1 MTSLIGQSLG
11 RYHILA
17 QLGEG
22 GMAVVY
28 KAYDTRLETDVAVK
42 VIRTENLAPSVLE
55 RALKRFEREAK
66 ALARL
71 RHPNIVKVTDYGEHE
86 GAPYL
91 VMEYLPGGTLKQRL
105 QGKPMAWK
113 EAVQL
118 LLPIAEA
125 LDYAHSRNMIHRDV
139 KPSNILLTER
149 GQPVLT
155 DFGVAK
161 ILDLEETQ
169 DLTSTGMGVGT
180 PEYMAPEQWVGQ
192 PSPLSDEYAL
202 GVVLYEMVTGRKP
215 YTADTPAAI
224 LLKQAHEPLPRPA
237 EFVPEVPEGVEKILL
252 KALAKD
258 QENRYKDMASFG
270 AALQAVSIRKGETA
284 PELVSASPGEEET
297 LDTMEQGT
305 STEGV
310 SARPTVAQMS
320 SSTATKT
327 PNPKVPIAPGN
338 AAQVEQLACWGE
350 GIGSVFSVAFSLDGQ
365 TLASGLNDNTIGL
378 WRVSDGTLL
387 RKLKGHE
394 GWIESV
400 AFSPD
405 GQTLA
410 SGSDDCTIR
419 LWRLSGVIL
428 ICTLIGHTFEVNSVA
443 FSPDGQTLASGSRD
457 DTICIWRV
465 SDGALLHTLKGHTYG
480 VRSIAF
486 SPDGQMLASGLNNHT
501 IRLRRV
507 SDGALLRTLEGHDS
521 WVRSVV
527 FSPDGQ
533 TLASGSSDWTIRLWR
548 VSDGALLRTLEGHTY
563 QVNSVAFSP
572 DGQTLAS
579 GSDDKTIRMWRV
591 SDGTLLRT
599 LEGHTGGVESV
610 AFSPDGRTLASGSW
624 DGTIRLWG
632 VKP

>member
-1 MTSLIGQSLG
+1 MKNQIKVNQSNLLNQSLG
-11 RYHILA
+11 RYHILE

-237 EFVPEVPEGVEKILL
+237 EFAPEVPEGVEKILL

-270 AALQAVSIRKGETA
+270 AALQAVLAVKGETA
-284 PELVSASPGEEET
+284 PVAVSDVPGEEET
-297 LDTMEQGT
+297 LDTIEQGT
-305 STEGV
+305 ST
-310 SARPTVAQMS
+310 ATVRGEAEAH
-320 SSTATKT
+320 STAAKVQVGGVGGKKKKAWGWVVGGGLLVLGLLVGVYLLSSAPHKGAVT
-327 PNPKVPIAPGN
+327 PARSVPTATEAPIPSGPISPQN
-338 AAQVEQLACWGE
+338 AAQVEQLARFVNGTDGVW
-350 GIGSVFSVAFSLDGQ
+350 SLAFSPDGQ
-365 TLASGLNDNTIGL
+365 MLASGSADNTIRL
-378 WRVSDGTLL
+378 WRVSDGAPL
-387 RKLKGHE
+387 RTLKGHTNVVT
-394 GWIESV
+394 SV

-410 SGSDDCTIR
+410 
-419 LWRLSGVIL
+419 
-428 ICTLIGHTFEVNSVA
+428 
-443 FSPDGQTLASGSRD
+443 
-457 DTICIWRV
+457 
-465 SDGALLHTLKGHTYG
+465 
-480 VRSIAF
+480 
-486 SPDGQMLASGLNNHT
+486 
-501 IRLRRV
+501 
-507 SDGALLRTLEGHDS
+507 
-521 WVRSVV
+521 
-527 FSPDGQ
+527 
-533 TLASGSSDWTIRLWR
+533 
-548 VSDGALLRTLEGHTY
+548 
-563 QVNSVAFSP
+563 
-572 DGQTLAS
+572 
-579 GSDDKTIRMWRV
+579 
-591 SDGTLLRT
+591 
-599 LEGHTGGVESV
+599 
-610 AFSPDGRTLASGSW
+610 
-624 DGTIRLWG
+624 
-632 VKP
+632 